1 VIFFGLTNLL
11 AIFQAMMNDILR
23 DLIDTEDV
31 VAFMDDV
38 LVEIEDE
45 KKHDEVEEI
54 LKRMETNNLYLKP
67 EKYVWK
73 FKEIDFLGLVMGA
86 NGIKMQKEKV
96 LGVLE
101 WPRPKMVKDVQKFLG
116 LANYYRQFVKDF
128 TKIAK
133 PLHRL
138 VRKNKK

>member
-1 VIFFGLTNLL
+1 MI
-11 AIFQAMMNDILR
+11 NDILR

-101 WPRPKMVKDVQKFLG
+101 WPRPKMVKDV
-116 LANYYRQFVKDF
+116 
-128 TKIAK
+128 
-133 PLHRL
+133 
-138 VRKNKK
+138 

>member
-1 VIFFGLTNLL
+1 MIFFGLTNLL
-11 AIFQAMMNDILR
+11 AIFQAMINDILR

-101 WPRPKMVKDVQKFLG
+101 WPRPKMVKDV
-116 LANYYRQFVKDF
+116 
-128 TKIAK
+128 
-133 PLHRL
+133 
-138 VRKNKK
+138 

>member
-1 VIFFGLTNLL
+1 
-11 AIFQAMMNDILR
+11 MNDILR

-86 NGIKMQKEKV
+86 DGIKMQKEKV

-101 WPRPKMVKDVQKFLG
+101 WPRPKMVKDV
-116 LANYYRQFVKDF
+116 
-128 TKIAK
+128 
-133 PLHRL
+133 
-138 VRKNKK
+138 

>member
-86 NGIKMQKEKV
+86 DGIKMQKEKI

-101 WPRPKMVKDVQKFLG
+101 WPRPKMVKDV
-116 LANYYRQFVKDF
+116 
-128 TKIAK
+128 
-133 PLHRL
+133 
-138 VRKNKK
+138 

>member
-1 VIFFGLTNLL
+1 
-11 AIFQAMMNDILR
+11 MMNDILR

-101 WPRPKMVKDVQKFLG
+101 WPRPKMVKDV
-116 LANYYRQFVKDF
+116 
-128 TKIAK
+128 
-133 PLHRL
+133 
-138 VRKNKK
+138 

>member
-1 VIFFGLTNLL
+1 
-11 AIFQAMMNDILR
+11 MMNDILR

-86 NGIKMQKEKV
+86 DGIKMQKEKV

-101 WPRPKMVKDVQKFLG
+101 WPRPKMVKDV
-116 LANYYRQFVKDF
+116 
-128 TKIAK
+128 
-133 PLHRL
+133 
-138 VRKNKK
+138 

>member
-11 AIFQAMMNDILR
+11 AIFQAMINDILR

-86 NGIKMQKEKV
+86 DGIKMQKEKI

-101 WPRPKMVKDVQKFLG
+101 WPRPKMVKDV
-116 LANYYRQFVKDF
+116 
-128 TKIAK
+128 
-133 PLHRL
+133 
-138 VRKNKK
+138 

>member
-1 VIFFGLTNLL
+1 
-11 AIFQAMMNDILR
+11 MNDILR

-67 EKYVWK
+67 EEYVWK

-86 NGIKMQKEKV
+86 DGIKMQKEKV

-101 WPRPKMVKDVQKFLG
+101 WPRPKMVKDV
-116 LANYYRQFVKDF
+116 
-128 TKIAK
+128 
-133 PLHRL
+133 
-138 VRKNKK
+138 

>member
-1 VIFFGLTNLL
+1 
-11 AIFQAMMNDILR
+11 MNDILR

-116 LANYYRQFVKDF
+116 LANYYR
-128 TKIAK
+128 
-133 PLHRL
+133 
-138 VRKNKK
+138 